1 MRELKAIS
9 FLPLVRPDGT
19 LCLTPGYEDETQV
32 YCHIDADDFEDIPET
47 PTQDELVEALREM
60 FAPWRGYAFA
70 SDDDRAA
77 MVAAVLTAIC
87 RPALETAPGFFTDAP
102 VQASGKTKL
111 SRALGSFMLGK
122 PAGITSFVSGA
133 NAEAEIAKQIVALLI
148 AGEGFWLLDNVK
160 GTWSS
165 AVLAG
170 LMTSGGINGRVLGA
184 SQWFNGSARLLV
196 CATGNNAA
204 LDHDLGRRFIK
215 IRIDAGVEK
224 PQARVFSFDPVAEA
238 LDRRVSIARGAL
250 TLFRGWGVA
259 GRPSSR
265 RVGCDFAEWDKLV
278 RSCVLW
284 IAEQGFAVEAG
295 IGELGDPARS
305 IIEDAGRD
313 DPETEGL
320 RTLLMGLAAT
330 FDIVPFTAK
339 QVYTLWAGGSG
350 DVFDGLSEITG
361 GRRDL
366 TPKTIGRVMLNRR
379 DRVCGGLV
387 LRRAGEDR
395 NGSAVWCVARA

>member
-1 MRELKAIS
+1 MRELKAIAY
-9 FLPLVRPDGT
+9 LPLVRPDGS
-19 LCLTPGYEDETQV
+19 LCLTPGYDDKTGV
-32 YCHIDADDFEDIPET
+32 YCHFDADDFADIPDS
-47 PTQDELVEALREM
+47 PTQADLIAAMRDL

-70 SDDDRAA
+70 SADDRAA
-77 MVAAVLTAIC
+77 TVAAVLTAIC
-87 RPALETAPGFFTDAP
+87 RPALDTAPGFFADAP

-111 SRALGSFMLGK
+111 AQALGSFMLGK
-122 PAGITSFVSGA
+122 RAGITSFVSGA
-133 NAEAEIAKQIVALLI
+133 NSEAETAKEIISLLL

-165 AVLAG
+165 AVIAG
-170 LMTSGGINGRVLGA
+170 LMTSGGFNGRVLGA
-184 SQWFNGSARLLV
+184 SQWFSGDARLLV
-196 CATGNNAA
+196 CVTGNNAA

-224 PQARVFSFDPVAEA
+224 PQTRIFDFDPVAEA
-238 LDRRVSIARGAL
+238 LDRRVTIARGAI
-250 TLFRGWGVA
+250 TLFRGWSAA
-259 GRPSSR
+259 GKPSPR
-265 RVGCDFAEWDKLV
+265 RVGCDFAEWDRLV
-278 RSCVLW
+278 RCCVLW
-284 IAEQGFAVEAG
+284 IAEQCFAVEAG

-320 RTLLMGLAAT
+320 RTLLMGLAEKFET
-330 FDIVPFTAK
+330 TPFTARN
-339 QVYTLWAGGSG
+339 VHLLWQGQSG
-350 DVFDGLSEITG
+350 DVFEGLTEITG

-387 LRRAGEDR
+387 LRRAGDDR
-395 NGSAVWCVARA
+395 KGNAIWCVVRA